1 MAPAYCPEGR
11 SVRLPPTAPPR
22 CKSPENRAFSIR
34 RCRRE
39 CHYSGLSSEIL
50 SGASLETSQIF
61 PQAPGHTCRYP
72 KYAAVTPPADA
83 DFRYALNSRKK
94 TMTRLDVPPQSGA
107 ISAHTTPVLKDL
119 DELRRLWAK
128 TERERAVIEFD
139 PSGNVLRANTVF
151 LGLMG
156 YTAEELLGQNHRIFC
171 DRNYVMGAE
180 YGMFWGGLNAGQEMR
195 GEFRRIRRDGQ
206 AIWIHGAYTPLMDEK
221 GALIKVVKVA
231 SDITNAKML
240 SDEHAGKVRAIDRAQ
255 GVIEFDLRGNVLD
268 ANENFLDL
276 LGYSLGEIKG
286 QHHRMFC
293 EPDYLHTDAYRAFWE
308 KLGRGEYDSGQ
319 YKRLGKNGREIWIQA
334 SYNPIFS
341 SDGTLVKIVKFATD
355 ITQNKRNS
363 AEREGRLAAIDRA
376 NAVIEFDLE
385 GNVLYANQNF
395 LDTMGYTLREVVG
408 KHHKQFCEPDYVKS
422 SEYRDFWSKLGRG
435 DFYTGRF
442 MRVTKHG
449 YAVWLQA
456 TYNPIFDEDG
466 KPFKVIKY
474 ATDITAQVEREAQIQ
489 THLIAMNSK
498 ISELSESITGIAQS
512 TRQATEVAT
521 ETQTEAQDGGR
532 TLQQSI
538 AAIQDIETS
547 SAGINEIIKVISD
560 IANQTNMLAFNAA
573 IEAARAGE
581 HGYGFAVV
589 ASEVRKLAERSSQA
603 TKEISKLIEDSI
615 QRVGQ
620 GSRTSAKAAEGFERI
635 RDGVDRTTR
644 TIGAIHEVTEQQA
657 QATRDVSQLLH
668 ELTIVTNGD
677 VARRSSATVAALNA
691 PAAL

>member
-1 MAPAYCPEGR
+1 MTAVDRQQE
-11 SVRLPPTAPPR
+11 SVGTAAQ
-22 CKSPENRAFSIR
+22 NA
-34 RCRRE
+34 
-39 CHYSGLSSEIL
+39 
-50 SGASLETSQIF
+50 
-61 PQAPGHTCRYP
+61 
-72 KYAAVTPPADA
+72 
-83 DFRYALNSRKK
+83 
-94 TMTRLDVPPQSGA
+94 
-107 ISAHTTPVLKDL
+107 PVLKDL
-119 DELRRLWAK
+119 NELRLLWAK

-139 PSGNVLRANTVF
+139 PSGKVLRVNAVF

-156 YTAEELLGQNHRIFC
+156 YSADEVMGQHHRIFC
-171 DRNYVMGAE
+171 ERSYAAGGE
-180 YGMFWGGLNAGQEMR
+180 YQMFWAALNTGQEIQ
-195 GEFRRIRRDGQ
+195 GEFRRVRKDGTPL
-206 AIWIHGAYTPLMDEK
+206 WIHGAYTPLLDEN
-221 GALIKVVKVA
+221 GALVKVIKVA
-231 SDITNAKML
+231 SDITATRSL
-240 SDEHAGKVRAIDRAQ
+240 SDEHAGKVRAIERAQ

-268 ANENFLDL
+268 ANENFLSL

-293 EPDYLHTDAYRAFWE
+293 EPDYLNSDTYRAFWE

-319 YKRLGKNGREIWIQA
+319 YKRLGKGGREIWIQA
-334 SYNPIFS
+334 SYNPIFA
-341 SDGTLVKIVKFATD
+341 SDGTLEKIVKFATD
-355 ITQNKRNS
+355 ITQNKRIG

-385 GNVLYANQNF
+385 GNVLDANQNF

-422 SEYRDFWSKLGRG
+422 PEYRDFWSKLGRG

-449 YAVWLQA
+449 YEVWLQA

-466 KPFKVIKY
+466 KPFKVVKY
-474 ATDITAQVEREAQIQ
+474 ATDITRQVEREAQIQ
-489 THLIAMNSK
+489 THLVAMNNK

-521 ETQTEAQDGGR
+521 ETQTEAQNGGE

-547 SAGINEIIKVISD
+547 SAGINEIVKVISD

-603 TKEISKLIEDSI
+603 TKEISKLIEESI
-615 QRVGQ
+615 QRVGL
-620 GSRTSAKAAEGFERI
+620 GSRTSSKAAEGFERI
-635 RDGVDRTTR
+635 RAGVDRTTR

-657 QATRDVSQLLH
+657 LATRTVSQLLH

-677 VARRSSATVAALNA
+677 VARRSSTTVAALNA
-691 PAAL
+691 PAPH

>member
-1 MAPAYCPEGR
+1 
-11 SVRLPPTAPPR
+11 
-22 CKSPENRAFSIR
+22 
-34 RCRRE
+34 
-39 CHYSGLSSEIL
+39 
-50 SGASLETSQIF
+50 
-61 PQAPGHTCRYP
+61 
-72 KYAAVTPPADA
+72 
-83 DFRYALNSRKK
+83 
-94 TMTRLDVPPQSGA
+94 MTRLEGPDRQHEAGKS
-107 ISAHTTPVLKDL
+107 SAQAASVLKEL
-119 DELRRLWAK
+119 DELRLLWAK

-139 PSGNVLRANTVF
+139 PSGKVLRVNAIF

-156 YTAEELLGQNHRIFC
+156 YSAEEVLGQHHRIFC
-171 DRNYVMGAE
+171 ERDYVLGAD
-180 YGMFWGGLNAGQEMR
+180 YGIFWAGLNAGQEMQ
-195 GEFRRIRRDGQ
+195 GQFRRIRKDGQ
-206 AIWIHGAYTPLMDEK
+206 AIWIHGAYTPLMDEN
-221 GALIKVVKVA
+221 GALVKVVKVA
-231 SDITNAKML
+231 SDITAAKTL
-240 SDEHAGKVRAIDRAQ
+240 SDEHAGKVRAIERAQ

-268 ANENFLDL
+268 ANDNFLEL
-276 LGYSLGEIKG
+276 LGYSIGEIKG

-293 EPDYLHTDAYRAFWE
+293 EPNYLNTDAYRAFWD
-308 KLGRGEYDSGQ
+308 KLGRGEYDTGQ
-319 YKRLGKNGREIWIQA
+319 YKRMGKGGREIWIQA

-355 ITQNKRNS
+355 ITQNKRTA
-363 AEREGRLAAIDRA
+363 AEREGRLAAMNRA

-385 GNVLYANQNF
+385 GNVLDANQNF
-395 LDTMGYTLREVVG
+395 LDTMGYTLREIVG
-408 KHHKQFCEPDYVKS
+408 KHHKQFCDPDYVKS
-422 SEYRDFWSKLGRG
+422 PEYRDFWAKLGRG

-449 YAVWLQA
+449 YEVWLQA

-466 KPFKVIKY
+466 KPFKVVKY
-474 ATDITAQVEREAQIQ
+474 ATDITRQVEREAQIQ
-489 THLIAMNSK
+489 THLVAMNSK

-512 TRQATEVAT
+512 TRQATDVAT
-521 ETQTEAQDGGR
+521 DTQTEAQEGGK

-538 AAIQDIETS
+538 AAIQEIETS
-547 SAGINEIIKVISD
+547 STGINEIIKVISD

-603 TKEISKLIEDSI
+603 TKEISKLIEESI
-615 QRVGQ
+615 RRVGQ
-620 GSRTSAKAAEGFERI
+620 GSITSAKAVEGFDRI

-644 TIGAIHEVTEQQA
+644 TIAAIHEVTEQQA

-691 PAAL
+691 PAA